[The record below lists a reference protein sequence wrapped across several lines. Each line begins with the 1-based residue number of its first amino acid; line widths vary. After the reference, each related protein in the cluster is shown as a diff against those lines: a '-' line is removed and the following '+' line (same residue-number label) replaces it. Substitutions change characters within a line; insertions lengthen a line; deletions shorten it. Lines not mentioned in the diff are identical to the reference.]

1 MGAYLNITEVKAH
14 LNVDADYTGDDQ
26 YIEDLI
32 LDVEEIVESEICVPI
47 NEIVTESG
55 AFPRVLRRAMLLLIG
70 SYYRSR
76 EDEIPNG
83 DSSRMRMASDRLMS
97 LLRNYAM
104 RAGGLLPL
112 SIQALTETETDEYKA
127 RLKTWTTMINTR
139 ADVLHR
145 DGKAEMKN
153 NEIFTKLHG

>member
-32 LDVEEIVESEICVPI
+32 LDVEEIVESEICMPI
-47 NEIVTESG
+47 SEIVTESG

-97 LLRNYAM
+97 LLRNYE
-104 RAGGLLPL
+104 R
-112 SIQALTETETDEYKA
+112 
-127 RLKTWTTMINTR
+127 
-139 ADVLHR
+139 
-145 DGKAEMKN
+145 
-153 NEIFTKLHG
+153 